1 MVAEVLFE
9 EAHALGCV
17 YPGWSPW
24 NWRLQRLGGITQW
37 VGNSGSLL
45 RLPLAFNRKQHRFL
59 GEHFQEENFSE
70 IYDNQNCF
78 NDKPSRPLC
87 AFQVTCVSPM
97 WDGIH
102 SHHNRDVDIYIR
114 TSTGSDQVLV
124 TVRRASPAYSR
135 LQTCSLS
142 HPPPPCW
149 LSSLRSLPLCLSYC
163 IPDR

>member
-1 MVAEVLFE
+1 MKRPTLLAAYTLA
-9 EAHALGCV
+9 EAHGTGGFK
-17 YPGWSPW
+17 GWVELHSGW
-24 NWRLQRLGGITQW
+24 VTVEVCFDCLSLSTENNIDFWGNTFRKKTFLKFTIIRIVLMIT
-37 VGNSGSLL
+37 
-45 RLPLAFNRKQHRFL
+45 
-59 GEHFQEENFSE
+59 
-70 IYDNQNCF
+70 
-78 NDKPSRPLC
+78 KPSRPLC